1 MDEAKTRKRACSAEK
16 AGRIVASRKAT
27 AARRRH
33 QTGFVYEC
41 KIVEK
46 RLNAKQR
53 EELRRLFVEGKW
65 FYNHVLNLH
74 KEGTPLTKVNSCD
87 IKQVIRRNKDK
98 QEQTE
103 EIKVLNS
110 QEKQAIVS
118 RMTENEKTIA
128 RLVEKG
134 LQEKGE
140 LHFLTEMTCIPL
152 KQYGVTYK
160 FKTANKVRIGGIGG
174 TILVRT
180 GGQLE
185 GVDEFANAN
194 LVHRADGYFL
204 KITCFKNNENL
215 PQKTTNGK
223 EIGLDFGIKTSITTS
238 EGEKI
243 DVLVEESGRLKRLQR
258 QMFRRAKGSN
268 NRYRTRLL
276 IQREY
281 QKMTHRKMEKANKIV
296 AKLKHY
302 DAIVMQDEMI
312 AGWHKGL
319 FGKQVQHSCLGMLKA
334 KLKRLPQT
342 VVLDRGIPTT
352 KFCPECHTVN
362 KYITMADRVY
372 KCGCGYEKDRDV
384 HGAGNMLYI
393 MHMVLDD
400 LKKLPT
406 EHREVTLTEFRT
418 AGEGQPS
425 ASPGRG
431 SEKMPR
437 QRRGI
442 EFTCSS

>member
-1 MDEAKTRKRACSAEK
+1 MEDRKTRVWKCSAEK
-16 AGRIVASRKAT
+16 AGRIVESRKAT
-27 AARRRH
+27 ALRRKR

-53 EELRRLFVEGKW
+53 EELKRMFIEGKW
-65 FYNHVLNLH
+65 FYNHVLNIH
-74 KEGTPLTKVNSCD
+74 KDGTPFSQINTGA
-87 IKQVIRRNKDK
+87 IKQVVRRNKDK

-103 EIKVLNS
+103 ELRVLNS
-110 QEKQAIVS
+110 QEKQALVD
-118 RMTENEKTIA
+118 RMSANERTIA
-128 RLVEKG
+128 RLVEKD

-152 KQYGVTYK
+152 KQFGNTYR
-160 FKTANKVRIGGIGG
+160 FKSSNKVRISGISGSVL
-174 TILVRT
+174 IRT

-215 PQKTTNGK
+215 PPRQTNGK

-243 DVLVEESGRLKRLQR
+243 DVLVEESERLKRLQR

-276 IQREY
+276 IQKEY
-281 QKMTHRKMEKANKIV
+281 QKMTHRKQDAANKIV
-296 AKLKHY
+296 SKLKKY
-302 DAIVMQDEMI
+302 DTIVMQDEMI
-312 AGWHKGL
+312 AVWHSGL
-319 FGKQVQHSCLGMLKA
+319 FGKQVQHSCLGLLKA

-342 VVLDRGIPTT
+342 VVLSRGIPTT
-352 KFCPECHTVN
+352 KFCPKCHTVN
-362 KYITMADRVY
+362 QYITMEDRVY
-372 KCGCGYEKDRDV
+372 KCGCGYEYDRDE
-384 HGAGNMLYI
+384 HAARNMPYI
-393 MHMVLDD
+393 WHMVLDE

-418 AGEGQPS
+418 AVEGQPS
-425 ASPGRG
+425 VSSERG
-431 SEKMPR
+431 SEKMP
-437 QRRGI
+437 
-442 EFTCSS
+442 CL

>member
-1 MDEAKTRKRACSAEK
+1 MEETKSRVWTCSAEK

-27 AARRRH
+27 AARRKH

-53 EELRRLFVEGKW
+53 EELKRMFVEGKW
-65 FYNHVLNLH
+65 FYNHVLNMH
-74 KEGTPLTKVNSCD
+74 KDGTPFSQINTGA
-87 IKQVIRRNKDK
+87 IKQVIHKTKDK
-98 QEQTE
+98 KEKSE
-103 EIKVLNS
+103 ELRVLNS
-110 QEKQAIVS
+110 QEKQALVD
-118 RMTENEKTIA
+118 RMSANERTIA

-140 LHFLTEMTCIPL
+140 LHFLTEMSCIPL
-152 KQYGVTYK
+152 KQFGNTYR
-160 FKTANKVRIGGIGG
+160 FKSANKVRISGISGS
-174 TILVRT
+174 ILIRT
-180 GGQLE
+180 GGQLDH
-185 GVDEFANAN
+185 VDEFANAN

-204 KITCFKNNENL
+204 KVTCFVNNENL
-215 PQKTTNGK
+215 KKEPTNGK

-243 DVLVEESGRLKRLQR
+243 DVLVEESERLKRLQR

-268 NRYRTRLL
+268 NRYKTRLL

-281 QKMTHRKMEKANKIV
+281 QKMTHRKNEKANKIV
-296 AKLKHY
+296 AKLKKY
-302 DAIVMQDEMI
+302 DAIVMQDELI
-312 AGWHKGL
+312 AGWHRGL
-319 FGKQVQHSCLGMLKA
+319 FGKRVQHSCLGILKA

-342 VVLDRGIPTT
+342 VVLDSGIPTT
-352 KFCPECHTVN
+352 KFCPKCHTVN

-372 KCGCGYEKDRDV
+372 YCGCGYKKDRDV
-384 HGAGNMLYI
+384 HGACNMLYI

-418 AGEGQPS
+418 AVEGQPS
-425 ASPGRG
+425 VSPGRG

-437 QRRGI
+437 L
-442 EFTCSS
+442 

>member
-1 MDEAKTRKRACSAEK
+1 MRDTQTSKRICSAERRAK
-16 AGRIVASRKAT
+16 TKASRKAT
-27 AARRRH
+27 AARRKR

-53 EELRRLFVEGKW
+53 EEMKRLFIEGKW

-74 KEGTPLTKVNSCD
+74 KEGADLAKINPKD
-87 IKQVIRRNKDK
+87 IKKAVHKNKAGEKVSDELTILI
-98 QEQTE
+98 EQ
-103 EIKVLNS
+103 
-110 QEKQAIVS
+110 QKQAIVC
-118 RMTENEKTIA
+118 RMSANEKTIA
-128 RLVEKG
+128 RLVKKG

-140 LHFLTEMTCIPL
+140 LHFMSEMTYIPL

-160 FKTANKVRIGGIGG
+160 FKSANKVKIGGISGS
-174 TILVRT
+174 LLLRT
-180 GGQLE
+180 GGQLDN
-185 GVDEFANAN
+185 VDEFANAN
-194 LVHRADGYFL
+194 LIHRADGYFL
-204 KITCFKNNENL
+204 KVTCFVNNENL
-215 PQKTTNGK
+215 KKEPTNGK

-243 DVLVEESGRLKRLQR
+243 DVLVEESERLKRLQR

-268 NRYRTRLL
+268 NRYKTRLL

-281 QKMTHRKMEKANKIV
+281 QKMTHRKNEKANKIV

-302 DAIVMQDEMI
+302 DTIVMQDELI
-312 AGWHKGL
+312 AGWHRGV
-319 FGKQVQHSCLGMLKA
+319 FGKKVQHSVLGLLKA

-342 VVLDRGIPTT
+342 VVLDSGIPTT

-372 KCGCGYEKDRDV
+372 RCGCGHEEDRDV
-384 HGAGNMLYI
+384 HGAGNMLYV

-406 EHREVTLTEFRT
+406 EHREVTLMEFRT
-418 AGEGQPS
+418 AVEGQPS
-425 ASPGRG
+425 VSPGRG

-437 QRRGI
+437 L
-442 EFTCSS
+442 

>member
-1 MDEAKTRKRACSAEK
+1 MRNTQTSKRICSVERRAKTK
-16 AGRIVASRKAT
+16 ASRKAT
-27 AARRRH
+27 AARRKL

-53 EELRRLFVEGKW
+53 EELKRLFIEGKW

-74 KEGTPLTKVNSCD
+74 KEGADLAKINPKD
-87 IKQVIRRNKDK
+87 IKKTVHKNKAGEKVSDELTTLI
-98 QEQTE
+98 EQ
-103 EIKVLNS
+103 
-110 QEKQAIVS
+110 QKQAIVC
-118 RMTENEKTIA
+118 RMSANEKTIA
-128 RLVEKG
+128 RLVKKG

-140 LHFLTEMTCIPL
+140 LHFLSEMSCIPL
-152 KQYGVTYK
+152 KQFGTTYK
-160 FKTANKVRIGGIGG
+160 FKSANKVKIGGISGS
-174 TILVRT
+174 ILIRT

-194 LVHRADGYFL
+194 LIHRADGYFL

-243 DVLVEESGRLKRLQR
+243 DVLVEESERLKRLQR

-268 NRYRTRLL
+268 NRYKTRLL

-281 QKMTHRKMEKANKIV
+281 QKLTHRKNEKANKIV
-296 AKLKHY
+296 AKMKHY
-302 DAIVMQDEMI
+302 DTIVMQNELI
-312 AGWHKGL
+312 AGWHRGL
-319 FGKQVQHSCLGMLKA
+319 FGKQVQHSCLGILKA

-342 VVLDRGIPTT
+342 VVLDSGIPTT
-352 KFCPECHTVN
+352 KFCPDCHTVN

-384 HGAGNMLYI
+384 HGACNMLYI

-418 AGEGQPS
+418 AVEGQPS
-425 ASPGRG
+425 VSPGQG

-437 QRRGI
+437 L
-442 EFTCSS
+442 

>member
-1 MDEAKTRKRACSAEK
+1 MSDTQTSKRICSAERRAK
-16 AGRIVASRKAT
+16 TKASRKAT
-27 AARRRH
+27 AARRKH

-53 EELRRLFVEGKW
+53 EELKRLFVEGKW

-74 KEGTPLTKVNSCD
+74 KEGTDLAKINPKD
-87 IKQVIRRNKDK
+87 IKEAVHKNKAGEKVSDELTTLI
-98 QEQTE
+98 EQ
-103 EIKVLNS
+103 
-110 QEKQAIVS
+110 QKQAIVC
-118 RMTENEKTIA
+118 RMSANEKTIA
-128 RLVEKG
+128 RLVKKG
-134 LQEKGE
+134 LQEKGK

-160 FKTANKVRIGGIGG
+160 FKTANKVRIGGISG
-174 TILVRT
+174 TVLVRT

-204 KITCFKNNENL
+204 KITCFKNNDNL
-215 PQKTTNGK
+215 PPKTTNGK

-238 EGEKI
+238 EDEKI

-312 AGWHKGL
+312 AGWHRGL
-319 FGKQVQHSCLGMLKA
+319 FGKQVQHSCLGILKA

-342 VVLDRGIPTT
+342 VVLDSGIPTT
-352 KFCPECHTVN
+352 KFCPQCHTVN

-372 KCGCGYEKDRDV
+372 RCGCGYEKDRDV
-384 HGAGNMLYI
+384 HGASNMVAI
-393 MHMVLDD
+393 WHMVLDH
-400 LKKLPT
+400 LNKLPT
-406 EHREVTLTEFRT
+406 EHREVTLTEFR
-418 AGEGQPS
+418 ASIDGQPPTSRDEEVRRCRVFS
-425 ASPGRG
+425 AA
-431 SEKMPR
+431 
-437 QRRGI
+437 
-442 EFTCSS
+442 